1 MNEFYESVQGLVFKD
16 VDDLYA
22 RKMQI
27 REKFAIL
34 DYPTKQIYKWFF
46 YYELCMLKNPLK
58 RLLWDFVSGSKEL
71 KMQLEL
77 PKEYQ
82 KFCKKRKK
90 IYPAFDDDLKFDNY
104 D

>member
-1 MNEFYESVQGLVFKD
+1 MNEFYDSVQGLIFKD

-27 REKFAIL
+27 REKFATL

-58 RLLWDFVSGSKEL
+58 RLLWDFICGSKEL

-77 PKEYQ
+77 PKEYH
-82 KFCKKRKK
+82 KFCKKRKR
-90 IYPAFDDDLKFDNY
+90 IYPDIEDDFKFDNFE
-104 D
+104 